1 MQYGAIPESL
11 VERLALA
18 AGLVPVPMMD
28 TMFGMLK
35 SRFVMAAVKLG
46 VFDALAGAPQTAA
59 GLAATRELDASSLE
73 LLLRSLVF
81 AGYLEIDGERYRL
94 SALSRR
100 SMVAGAPRDLTG
112 FVMWNYTQ
120 WQYTEHLESLL
131 QTGRGVDF
139 HSTLKDPDAW
149 GHYQKG
155 MLEGARFNA
164 PVLAKHVP
172 VRKGAT
178 RLLDLAGSHGLMG
191 AAICRRHP
199 PMRSTVI
206 DLPAAIA
213 HARPLAEREGIGDVV
228 EHRAGDITT
237 DPLGA
242 DADVVLLSNIL
253 HHFLP
258 DQIVSLMARA
268 RDALTRDGTIA
279 IWELE
284 RPRRDSKPGGGDGI
298 ALFFKITSTA
308 SAYSGEEYAEWLAQA
323 GFDRVKI
330 VRPRLSPGSVIVH
343 ARKGRA

>member
-1 MQYGAIPESL
+1 
-11 VERLALA
+11 
-18 AGLVPVPMMD
+18 
-28 TMFGMLK
+28 
-35 SRFVMAAVKLG
+35 
-46 VFDALAGAPQTAA
+46 
-59 GLAATRELDASSLE
+59 
-73 LLLRSLVF
+73 
-81 AGYLEIDGERYRL
+81 
-94 SALSRR
+94 
-100 SMVAGAPRDLTG
+100 
-112 FVMWNYTQ
+112 
-120 WQYTEHLESLL
+120 
-131 QTGRGVDF
+131 
-139 HSTLKDPDAW
+139 
-149 GHYQKG
+149 

-172 VRKGAT
+172 IRKGAT

-199 PMRSTVI
+199 PMRATVI

-308 SAYSGEEYAEWLAQA
+308 SAYNGGEYAEWLARA

-343 ARKGRA
+343 ARNGVR

>member
-46 VFDALAGAPQTAA
+46 IFDALAGAPQTAA

-100 SMVAGAPRDLTG
+100 SMIAGAPRDLTG

-139 HSTLKDPDAW
+139 HSTLSDPEPW
-149 GHYQKG
+149 GHYHKG
-155 MLEGARFNA
+155 ILEGPRFNA

-213 HARPLAEREGIGDVV
+213 HARPLAEREGIADVV

-237 DPLGA
+237 DALDT
-242 DADVVLLSNIL
+242 DADVVVLSNIL
-253 HHFLP
+253 HHFSP
-258 DQIVSLMARA
+258 DQIVPLMARV
-268 RDALTRDGTIA
+268 RSSLRKDGTVV
-279 IWELE
+279 IWDLE
-284 RPRRDSKPGGGDGI
+284 RPARDSKPAGGDGI
-298 ALFFKITSTA
+298 A
-308 SAYSGEEYAEWLAQA
+308 
-323 GFDRVKI
+323 
-330 VRPRLSPGSVIVH
+330 
-343 ARKGRA
+343 